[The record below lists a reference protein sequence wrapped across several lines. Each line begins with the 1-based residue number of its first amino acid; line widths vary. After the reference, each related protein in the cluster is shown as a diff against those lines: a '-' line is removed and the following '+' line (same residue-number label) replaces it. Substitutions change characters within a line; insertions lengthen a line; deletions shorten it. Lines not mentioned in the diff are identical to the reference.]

1 MAKKLRLTT
10 DAQEWIAEQ
19 DGAHISLS
27 GVDAPLV
34 AHDEGDGRFR
44 VDGGDRPVTGLAA
57 MTGDVVWVS
66 IDQQIFE
73 IRAGSATARSGARA
87 QDALTPPMSATVVR
101 IAVKVG
107 DHVKQGDL
115 LIVLE
120 AMKMELPIRAPHDG
134 TIAAINCREGEL
146 VQPGTVLVE
155 FGG

>member
-1 MAKKLRLTT
+1 VPKRLRLTV
-10 DAQEWIAEQ
+10 DAHEWIAEQ
-19 DGAHISLS
+19 DGSRISLS
-27 GVDAPLV
+27 GVDTPLV

-44 VDGGDRPVTGLAA
+44 VEGADRPMAGIAA
-57 MTGDVVWVS
+57 VNGDVVWVS

-73 IRAGSATARSGARA
+73 IRFGSATARSGARA

-107 DHVKQGDL
+107 DHVKQGEP

-134 TIAAINCREGEL
+134 TIGAINCREGEL

-155 FGG
+155 FST